1 MTGKFPSQCQVPAY
15 ISYLPDTEKTFMKRL
30 KENGYYTAVVGK
42 QHFAESTID
51 KGYDYEMIVDG
62 HFPTAPKEQLGVYL
76 DYLKENGIEPDS
88 LYEKI

>member
-1 MTGKFPSQCQVPAY
+1 
-15 ISYLPDTEKTFMKRL
+15 
-30 KENGYYTAVVGK
+30 
-42 QHFAESTID
+42 
-51 KGYDYEMIVDG
+51 MIVDG